1 MTHPSRPNGQQPVQQ
16 DHDLEEMP
24 TYVSPRLMA
33 TLSVVVVVALILGS
47 ATAVFALTDWGLN
60 VAAIIGLAMAA
71 LLVVLWLRL
80 PGAGSRK

>member
-1 MTHPSRPNGQQPVQQ
+1 MTQQSRPDGQQ
-16 DHDLEEMP
+16 DHDLDEIP

-33 TLSVVVVVALILGS
+33 MLSVIVVVALILGS
-47 ATAVFALTDWGLN
+47 AVAVFALTDWGLN
-60 VAAIIGLAMAA
+60 AAATIGLVMAA